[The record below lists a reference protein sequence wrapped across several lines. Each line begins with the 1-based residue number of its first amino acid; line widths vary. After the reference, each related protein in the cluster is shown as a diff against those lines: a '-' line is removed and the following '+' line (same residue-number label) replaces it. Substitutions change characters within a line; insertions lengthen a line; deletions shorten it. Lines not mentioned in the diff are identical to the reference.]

1 MDVEEFKICVEY
13 ILQRR
18 FDETETTPNNLTI
31 NAVRNYNLMRAQ
43 SAKNIA
49 QLLNNNE
56 LLNNIRHSVGVEQ
69 LNKSPANTKCILSN
83 EILKPDVGKT
93 LILNKSN
100 NSNVPY
106 CIHQRYLKHVNNYF
120 CIMHFDKEVI
130 KQYTGF
136 INRINDVP
144 TINNIG
150 SFISYNN
157 SSNIKRLLIKFNNIC
172 EI

>member
-1 MDVEEFKICVEY
+1 MDVEEFKICIQY

-18 FDETETTPNNLTI
+18 FNENETTPNNITI

-69 LNKSPANTKCILSN
+69 LNNSPPNTKCILSN
-83 EILKPDVGKT
+83 EILQTDIGKT

-100 NSNVPY
+100 NINIPY

-136 INRINDVP
+136 MGQINAVVN
-144 TINNIG
+144 INNID
-150 SFISYNN
+150 SFIRYNN
-157 SSNIKRLLIKFNNIC
+157 SSNIKRLLIKFNDIC

>member
-1 MDVEEFKICVEY
+1 MLFRSEY
-13 ILQRR
+13 VLQRR
-18 FDETETTPNNLTI
+18 FNENETTPNNVTI

-49 QLLNNNE
+49 QILNNNE

-69 LNKSPANTKCILSN
+69 LNNSPPNTKCILSN
-83 EILKPDVGKT
+83 EMLKPDIGKT

-100 NSNVPY
+100 NTNIPY

-130 KQYTGF
+130 KQYTSF
-136 INRINDVP
+136 MRRINDVAN
-144 TINNIG
+144 INNID

-157 SSNIKRLLIKFNNIC
+157 SSNIKRLLIKFNDIC

>member
-13 ILQRR
+13 FLQRR

-49 QLLNNNE
+49 QQLNNNE

-83 EILKPDVGKT
+83 EILNPDVGKT
-93 LILNKSN
+93 LILNKAN
-100 NSNVPY
+100 NSNIPY

-130 KQYTGF
+130 KQYTRF
-136 INRINDVP
+136 MHRINDVP
-144 TINNIG
+144 TAGNID

-157 SSNIKRLLIKFNNIC
+157 SSNIKRLLIKFNDIC

>member
-1 MDVEEFKICVEY
+1 MDVEEFKICIEY

-18 FDETETTPNNLTI
+18 FNENETTPNNLTI

-49 QLLNNNE
+49 QLLNNNV

-69 LNKSPANTKCILSN
+69 LNNSPPNTKCILSN
-83 EILKPDVGKT
+83 EILKPEVGKT
-93 LILNKSN
+93 LILNKAN
-100 NSNVPY
+100 NTNIPY
-106 CIHQRYLKHVNNYF
+106 CIHQRYLKHINNYF

-130 KQYTGF
+130 KEYTGF
-136 INRINDVP
+136 MCQINDVANL
-144 TINNIG
+144 NNIG

-172 EI
+172 ET

>member
-1 MDVEEFKICVEY
+1 MDVEEFKICIEY
-13 ILQRR
+13 VLQRR
-18 FDETETTPNNLTI
+18 FNENETTPNNVTI

-49 QLLNNNE
+49 QILNNNE

-69 LNKSPANTKCILSN
+69 LNNSPPNTKCILSN
-83 EILKPDVGKT
+83 EMLKPDIGKT

-100 NSNVPY
+100 NTNIPY

-130 KQYTGF
+130 KQYTSF
-136 INRINDVP
+136 MCRINDVAN
-144 TINNIG
+144 INNID

-157 SSNIKRLLIKFNNIC
+157 SSNIKRLLIKFNDIC